1 METNLLMCMLFKMFR
16 RIEPKIAKSY
26 NLLEALTARLVTRTF
41 RQGQPLV
48 SIGDRMDSIM
58 LIYSGQVRVTEMMLG
73 AKQPQVLDSG
83 EVIGSQF
90 FSQREFKLGARFAAE
105 AITDHVKILEINL
118 RDADATLEEVNNN
131 QLATFIFYAKLLMSS
146 GAVESRVANNI
157 RIELVPDM

>member
-58 LIYSGQVRVTEMMLG
+58 LIYSG
-73 AKQPQVLDSG
+73 
-83 EVIGSQF
+83 
-90 FSQREFKLGARFAAE
+90 
-105 AITDHVKILEINL
+105 
-118 RDADATLEEVNNN
+118 
-131 QLATFIFYAKLLMSS
+131 
-146 GAVESRVANNI
+146 
-157 RIELVPDM
+157 